1 MGRQSK
7 VLGLTLDP
15 DAEEQYPPLQSDGNF
30 DGANASSPLARRSAR
45 RRGGGGGSDGGS
57 LSPIAAKHRALG
69 RRPFNPISP
78 TLKKNQTRIGGDA
91 AQPSDPAAGPEGEGT
106 KRRPFGTG
114 SETTED
120 QKYRRFLEIKDEI
133 RKRARR
139 IESSK
144 HDKAKLA
151 LPPLTGQEKMSLFLN
166 SFEAHSLVAALF
178 LNIVYF
184 LGLGRAIQ
192 TISVVH
198 AALLAFWVVMWYHAK
213 RSGLKRL
220 EEYAEFSRNV
230 TIAPFVSIL
239 VLFPQEQ
246 YFLLCYECLSPSC
259 DCKYTSSIC

>member
-7 VLGLTLDP
+7 ALGLTLDP
-15 DAEEQYPPLQSDGNF
+15 NSEAQYPPTQGD
-30 DGANASSPLARRSAR
+30 DDVNASSPLARRSAR
-45 RRGGGGGSDGGS
+45 RRGGGGDRGDGS
-57 LSPIAAKHRALG
+57 LSPLAAKHRALG

-91 AQPSDPAAGPEGEGT
+91 AQSSAPAAAGPEGEGGT

-133 RKRARR
+133 RKRARKL
-139 IESSK
+139 ETSK

-192 TISVVH
+192 TISIIH
-198 AALLAFWVVMWYHAK
+198 AMLLAFWVVIWYHAK

-230 TIAPFVSIL
+230 TIAPFVS
-239 VLFPQEQ
+239 VLAP
-246 YFLLCYECLSPSC
+246 
-259 DCKYTSSIC
+259 